1 MSGSRRYCAR
11 EFTEDELEVVRYLA
25 SSLATRR
32 AIADALCDE
41 LCWLRPDGRRKDMS
55 ARVALLR
62 MERDGLVI
70 LPPPRNGNGNGAIP
84 RHTEPPL
91 ELARAFPRSLDGLG
105 EVELVVVTTKAA
117 SQRWRSLIS
126 SYHYLG
132 YTPFAGAQLRYLI
145 ESSFGEVG
153 ALGFAASAWT
163 CAPRD
168 THIGWDSPTREA
180 RLHLVVGNAR
190 FLIVPAVRVQNLASH
205 VLARVARRLPL
216 DWHDAYGYAPVL
228 IETFVETGRFTGA
241 SYKAA
246 NWLYVG
252 QTKGRG
258 KLDRENR
265 HALPIKDV
273 YLYPLHRD
281 YRHLLNSP
289 LPPV

>member
-1 MSGSRRYCAR
+1 VM
-11 EFTEDELEVVRYLA
+11 
-25 SSLATRR
+25 
-32 AIADALCDE
+32 
-41 LCWLRPDGRRKDMS
+41 
-55 ARVALLR
+55 
-62 MERDGLVI
+62 
-70 LPPPRNGNGNGAIP
+70 
-84 RHTEPPL
+84 
-91 ELARAFPRSLDGLG
+91 
-105 EVELVVVTTKAA
+105 VTTKAA

-145 ESSFGEVG
+145 ETSVGTIG

-168 THIGWDSPTREA
+168 THIGWDRATREA

-190 FLIVPAVRVQNLASH
+190 FLIVPTVRVQNLASY

-216 DWHDAYGYAPVL
+216 DWNDAYGYTPVL

-246 NWLYVG
+246 NWIHVG
-252 QTKGRG
+252 KTKGRG
-258 KLDRENR
+258 KLDRDNS
-265 HALPIKDV
+265 HALPVKDV

-281 YRHLLNSP
+281 YRHLLSSP
-289 LPPV
+289 VPPV